1 MEEEEHVRESGLF
14 VHPGSDITPPPL
26 ESGVRDEIRHQGEQ
40 LHVQVL
46 LDEAQCATVVQLQR
60 IGGE

>member
-14 VHPGSDITPPPL
+14 VLSGSDITPPPL

-46 LDEAQCATVVQLQR
+46 LDAQCATVVQLQR